1 MGSKPKKTKKLN
13 FMPSA
18 NRRINIWYVALI
30 LILAVIIGRLFYLQI
45 IRHDYY
51 RKAAQAD
58 QLKEYSIA
66 ADRGLVKAHE
76 GSQIVPLVLNQK
88 LYTLYADPGYIKD
101 IPATA
106 ATASAITAGDPA
118 DYEAAMRRLDT
129 RYVVLAKRLSELQKN
144 QIVEQKLPGIGIQ
157 AQTYRTYP
165 QNNLAAQL
173 LGFVNDEGKGS
184 YGLEQFYNK
193 ELTGTPGLLKAVTD
207 VRGVPLAASKDNI
220 QVDPKAGSDV
230 ILTVDLGMQKQ
241 LENILKKGLET
252 ARSNSGSAL
261 IMEVNSGAIKAM
273 ANWPSYNPAEY
284 YNVSN
289 SDVFNNAAV
298 SSPLEVGSSMKILT
312 ASAALDLGVIKPDTT
327 FYDPGRWDLDGHT
340 ITNIEEVGGAATR
353 SIAEVLNQSVNT
365 GATWILMQM
374 GGGDINKQARE
385 HWYDYMTNHFQL
397 GKATG
402 IEQGY
407 EANGYIPDPL
417 SGDAL
422 KLTYANTAFG
432 QAMAATPLQ
441 MAAALSSIVNG
452 GIYYQPHL
460 VEQVGSQV
468 KQPNVVRTGVVSDA
482 VSSQMRSLMEY
493 VVANHHFA
501 RRFGDKYSVGGKTG
515 TAQIA
520 NPAGGYYEDKF
531 NGTYIGFV
539 GGDRVQYV
547 IVVRVNDPRIGGYA
561 GAGAAQP
568 IFGDLAHMLIDNFG
582 VVPKK

>member
-1 MGSKPKKTKKLN
+1 
-13 FMPSA
+13 
-18 NRRINIWYVALI
+18 
-30 LILAVIIGRLFYLQI
+30 
-45 IRHDYY
+45 
-51 RKAAQAD
+51 
-58 QLKEYSIA
+58 
-66 ADRGLVKAHE
+66 
-76 GSQIVPLVLNQK
+76 
-88 LYTLYADPGYIKD
+88 
-101 IPATA
+101 
-106 ATASAITAGDPA
+106 
-118 DYEAAMRRLDT
+118 RLDT